1 MNELDKKLR
10 KLDEEGKVG
19 WNEEG
24 FEKLD
29 YDEKLAASVGNLI
42 GQVYN
47 GGLLQY
53 YGNGYG
59 FADEFLFQEVSAKL
73 DVPNF
78 RNWLD
83 EAISADREYENL
95 EPMQSAFDLE
105 GTFDRLDRKFY
116 DKIGEALEQ
125 VACEYLKEEN

>member
-1 MNELDKKLR
+1 MNAMEKKLS
-10 KLDEEGKVG
+10 KMDEQGKVG

-24 FEKLD
+24 FEKLN
-29 YDEKLAASVGNLI
+29 YDEKLAVSVSNLLN
-42 GQVYN
+42 QVYN
-47 GGLLQY
+47 GGLAQY

-59 FADEFLFQEVSAKL
+59 FADEFLFQEVSVKL

-83 EAISADREYENL
+83 EAMAANREYENL
-95 EPMQSAFDLE
+95 SPMQSAFDLE

-116 DKIGEALEQ
+116 DKLADALEQ
-125 VACEYLKEEN
+125 ATCEYLKEVK